1 MLVVSSVLMITTTT
15 TTITTTTTNPAVYG
29 LESAAYFD
37 ITEEQEQAI
46 IADLIQKLQA
56 YANDTRTEPPYLYLT
71 DEGRMTL
78 SYDNSTRVT
87 IADDIDAHFPHE

>member
-1 MLVVSSVLMITTTT
+1 MI
-15 TTITTTTTNPAVYG
+15 
-29 LESAAYFD
+29 E
-37 ITEEQEQAI
+37 
-46 IADLIQKLQA
+46 KLQA

-87 IADDIDAHFPHE
+87 IADDIDAHFPHEYTAENGYTYRNGQVYKPDGTELFE